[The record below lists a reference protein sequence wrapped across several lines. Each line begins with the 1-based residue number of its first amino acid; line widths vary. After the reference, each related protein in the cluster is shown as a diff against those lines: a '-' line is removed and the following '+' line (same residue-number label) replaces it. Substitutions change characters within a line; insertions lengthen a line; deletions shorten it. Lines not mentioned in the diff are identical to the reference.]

1 MSVIAIT
8 VNDQQLVLT
17 NTPLISAG
25 GIRENYVDF
34 TFSDEWD
41 GFTRIGVFYHSDDPE
56 TKYQS
61 VVDENGLCLI
71 PHEVTARKGT
81 LFICVNGFNQDEVVL
96 TSQILRYIIVSG
108 VYLDSEPSSPEI
120 YETFIEDLNNT
131 VQAISDARTEI
142 AAVAAS
148 LTQIRQEL
156 ITYADDLAHEIDV
169 RLSGHWHT
177 EIVPSSDIPAN
188 GSVQQYVFGGYTY
201 GSTDLFIVA
210 CNGLIMDQTEYM
222 IREGSQTGYIEFKCS
237 NQHGIKAGSIVTV
250 DIMRA

>member
-8 VNDQQLVLT
+8 VNDQQMVLT

-25 GIRENYVDF
+25 GVRENYVDF

-41 GFTRIGVFYHSDDPE
+41 GFTRIGVFYHSDDPQ

-142 AAVAAS
+142 AAVAAT
-148 LTQIRQEL
+148 LAQIRQEL
-156 ITYADDLAHEIDV
+156 LTYADDLAEEMATRI
-169 RLSGHWHT
+169 RGHWKT
-177 EIVPSSDIPAN
+177 RVNVNNNIAVGGWAEYTISGYSYSENDI
-188 GSVQQYVFGGYTY
+188 FL
-201 GSTDLFIVA
+201 LFS
-210 CNGLIMDQTEYM
+210 NGLKMDSAEYTVSAGTNNAPRITFVNGLKRGGSIELEI
-222 IREGSQTGYIEFKCS
+222 IRE
-237 NQHGIKAGSIVTV
+237 
-250 DIMRA
+250 